1 MTASRLL
8 ILLTA
13 FATFAVKAEVT
24 QCLATDPGSWPPV
37 SKPYILL
44 IADTSASMIAT
55 IGSTDSCGYGSDRRA
70 HQRCAINRIL
80 KAYAGQVEFGLM
92 NFAFKQ
98 ASCTATCFTDCT
110 YSDYPSNSG
119 GVGCGPESAEAPTS
133 PNRRGG
139 FLQVPIRADNQ
150 TPPAADSFPNLN
162 AWTDNSCSGNT
173 ELFASGSS
181 PLNGALRDAFR
192 YLSNQ
197 WVAQD
202 NSITYGSPLGAIA
215 GEERACRTLRVVM
228 FADSGDN
235 CDNVGDAADAA
246 ADLVTGFS
254 RGGVTFSVRTHVLDL
269 TASGGELNGIASAG
283 QTTTAVPAVNE
294 TAMYTALNDIVLAT
308 LSAEVGDNQDN
319 NCNGCT
325 DEGMPHFANLNPV
338 CCAWVT
344 PAQRSTCLVNFQASI
359 SPANPKGTRSLLPCT
374 NGANAVDPTRW
385 LVYDPGETC
394 NNSDDNGDG
403 QVDEG
408 LQKCGNPLHCP
419 ATEVCDAEDNDC
431 DGLIDEGGVCGI
443 CTPSPEICDG
453 CDNDCDSVAD
463 NGAPSGTCGL
473 TSPPNCVG
481 TLACRPAQPVGM
493 PGACVSGGGFASCS
507 NMPLAESCDGIDNS
521 CNGQIDEGLSASNC
535 EPAGTPSGLIYGGS
549 SQCRRGQQFCGQ
561 TTCHSFIGPT
571 PEVSDGIDNDCDGAI
586 DNGIDAMF
594 KNGFE

>member
-1 MTASRLL
+1 MTLSRLL
-8 ILLTA
+8 ILLAALCTTSA
-13 FATFAVKAEVT
+13 NAESSL
-24 QCLATDPGSWPPV
+24 CLATNPDNWPPA

-44 IADTSASMIAT
+44 IADTSSSMTGAA
-55 IGSTDSCGYGSDRRA
+55 GSTDSCGYGSDRRA
-70 HQRCAINRIL
+70 HQRCAINRIM

-92 NFAFKQ
+92 SFAYKQ
-98 ASCTATCFTDCT
+98 IGCGATCFTACA
-110 YSDYPSNSG
+110 YSDYPNNSG
-119 GVGCGPESAEAPTS
+119 GVGCGPESAEAATS

-139 FLQVPIRADNQ
+139 FLQVPIRADNL
-150 TPPAADSFPNLN
+150 TPPGADSFPSLN
-162 AWTDNSCSGNT
+162 AWSDNSCVGSV
-173 ELFASGSS
+173 ELFAAGSS
-181 PLNGALRDAFR
+181 PLNGALRDAYR

-202 NSITYGSPLGAIA
+202 NSITIASPLSATA
-215 GEERACRTLRVVM
+215 GVERACRTVRVVL

-235 CDNVGDAADAA
+235 CDNSGDAADAA

-283 QTTTAVPAVNE
+283 NTTTAVPAVNE
-294 TAMYTALNDIVLAT
+294 AAIYTALNDIVLAT

-319 NCNGCT
+319 NCNDCT
-325 DEGMPHFANLNPV
+325 DEGMPHYANLNPV

-344 PAQRSTCLVNFQASI
+344 PAQRNTCLLNYQTSI
-359 SPANPKGTRSLLPCT
+359 SPANPKGNRTLLPCT
-374 NGANAVDPTRW
+374 SAVNAIDPTRW
-385 LVYDPGETC
+385 LVYNPGETC
-394 NNSDDNGDG
+394 NNIDDNGDG

-408 LQKCGNPLHCP
+408 MQKCGNPLHCP
-419 ATEVCDAEDNDC
+419 VTEVCDAEDNDC

-481 TLACRPAQPVGM
+481 TLVCRPAQPVGL

-521 CNGQIDEGLSASNC
+521 CNAQIDDGLPPTEC
-535 EPAGTPSGLIYGGS
+535 EPAGTPPGLIYGGS

-561 TTCHSFIGPT
+561 SVCHSYVGPT
-571 PEVSDGIDNDCDGAI
+571 PEVSDGIDNNCDGLV
-586 DNGIDAMF
+586 DNGIDSMF
-594 KNGFE
+594 KNSFE